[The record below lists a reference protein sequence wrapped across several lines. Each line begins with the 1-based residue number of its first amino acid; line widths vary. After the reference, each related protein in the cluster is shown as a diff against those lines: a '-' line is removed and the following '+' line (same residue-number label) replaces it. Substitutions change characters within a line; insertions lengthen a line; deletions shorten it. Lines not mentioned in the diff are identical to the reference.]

1 LIKATIVD
9 DEPPARRELRR
20 LLADCDDVSVVGEAG
35 DLNVARGLLLRTRPD
50 VVFLDIMLG
59 RTSGF
64 DLLPDIDEET
74 AVVFVTAYGDHAVKA
89 FEASALDYLLKP
101 VDSARLIS
109 TVERVRARLE
119 KAGSE
124 SVKPSPLLYSAGR
137 WVFVDSGGK
146 QEFIEIANITH
157 VAPDGGATRV
167 YTEDG
172 RSRVT
177 SRTLADW
184 EQRLDNGDFVRVHRS
199 AIVNLKHVE
208 RIEPWFQYSYRVR
221 MRGFAEPVV
230 MSRRHANRLK
240 DTLG

>member
-1 LIKATIVD
+1 MIKATIVD

-20 LLADCDDVSVVGEAG
+20 LLADCDDVSIVGEAG
-35 DLNVARGLLLRTRPD
+35 DLDVARGLLLRTRPD

-101 VDSARLIS
+101 VDPARLMS
-109 TVERVRARLE
+109 TIERVRVRAE
-119 KAGSE
+119 AEVDKGTPA
-124 SVKPSPLLYSAGR
+124 PLLYSAGR

-146 QEFIEIANITH
+146 QEFIEVANITH
-157 VAPDGGATRV
+157 VEADEGTTRV
-167 YTEDG
+167 YTQDG

-184 EQRLDNGDFVRVHRS
+184 EKRLDNGDFVRVHRS

-208 RIEPWFQYSYRVR
+208 RIEPWFQYSYRVK

-230 MSRRHANRLK
+230 MSRRHANRLR